1 MTIRLLSTYD
11 GFTPQSIIT
20 LDSALEA
27 SLIAGGN
34 ATATLTGGTVAYRER
49 QPVMIQPAVPKRG
62 TVSLIANRKAIVP
75 LTEGSAL
82 TITPTA
88 GTTGAYQRYDAS
100 GAAVGALTTIG
111 ATQLTIGAFEG
122 DFTVEIKCTTGSLVA
137 KTSDAVVGA
146 PVVGS
151 TGGLTASD
159 GSAVQSL
166 VPQLPAMYTG
176 LMKVL
181 AKTGRADLA
190 YTDDSTGV
198 GTITG
203 GGPKYLNGARAVN
216 PAAQLVKQLNAA
228 GIPAANDS
236 FFGEML
242 LQAFNST
249 NYTDYETRFTL
260 SGGATFIASGGFQS
274 LGGIP
279 WQLNSAG
286 KALNFTP
293 DNAVDTVDIYV
304 LNRNV
309 GTIDVTFAGGASA
322 GAITT
327 NGTQTV
333 SKVTRTFTRGS
344 GVASISWVSG
354 NVIVLGAVFTDS
366 TTPRVNILN
375 LSSYGDRWNSPN
387 GNVYNTTVPESRGGA
402 VLALMG
408 LTAVIASMTINS
420 QTIDG
425 INGIP
430 VFETALRGY
439 CDYVA
444 AANAQLLLLA
454 PHRISTA
461 SAPEATQAAYVAA
474 QYRVAQDYKAPVIDF
489 SKRINSFAAF
499 PAMFVDD
506 KHLTATGSAAKA
518 RTILP
523 YILQ

>member
-1 MTIRLLSTYD
+1 MSDLMSFKKNMEQLGMPFPSDPSLIGIQPGKATSRMLAEGDAITIKGAAALST
-11 GFTPQSIIT
+11 
-20 LDSALEA
+20 
-27 SLIAGGN
+27 
-34 ATATLTGGTVAYRER
+34 GTVNS
-49 QPVMIQPAVPKRG
+49 PAG
-62 TVSLIANRKAIVP
+62 LQSYSLAQNDTLIIGPFAGRRKIAITPATGVINAAVGRAV
-75 LTEGSAL
+75 LGSAL
-82 TITPTA
+82 
-88 GTTGAYQRYDAS
+88 
-100 GAAVGALTTIG
+100 VGTIG
-111 ATQLTIGAFEG
+111 
-122 DFTVEIKCTTGSLVA
+122 
-137 KTSDAVVGA
+137 
-146 PVVGS
+146 
-151 TGGLTASD
+151 GLSAAD
-159 GSAVQSL
+159 GSPIQSL
-166 VPQLPAMYTG
+166 SPASVKMYTA
-176 LMKVL
+176 LVKVL
-181 AKTGRADLA
+181 SKTGREDIAL
-190 YTDDSTGV
+190 TDDSTGV
-198 GTITG
+198 GTVEG
-203 GGPKYLNGARAVN
+203 GGAKFLIGARAAN
-216 PAAQLVKQLNAA
+216 PVAQLVAQLNAA

-242 LQAFNST
+242 IQAFNST
-249 NYTDYETRFTL
+249 NYTDYESRFTL
-260 SGGATFIASGGFQS
+260 SGGASYIASGGFQS

-293 DNAVDTVDIYV
+293 SNPVDTVDIYV

-322 GAITT
+322 GTITT

-402 VLALMG
+402 VLPLMG

-430 VFETALRGY
+430 VFETALRAY
-439 CDYVA
+439 CDYVI

-461 SAPEATQAAYVAA
+461 SAPEATQAAYVAT

-489 SKRINSFAAF
+489 SKRVNSYTAF
-499 PAMFVDD
+499 STLFVDD
-506 KHLTATGSAAKA
+506 KHLASAGSAAKA
-518 RTILP
+518 RAILP
-523 YILQ
+523 YIAQT